1 MHSTRV
7 LTLFRMLPIVR
18 PKPGETVKPIRTKA
32 RSATILPN
40 FIGLKFQVHNGKIYH
55 DVTIT
60 EDMDEKD
67 LYLQAKQEQMIPNK
81 RPTQE
86 SIVAQFLLFTTP
98 ADIGSEHL
106 TRWTLQ
112 LLLFAALFEA
122 TKIGLCRKASVAG
135 ETKTFDTGLVDKQ
148 LASLD
153 RPFRITFIMPATPN
167 SELLTLKTIYGET
180 TLEEALLEEHN
191 MLHKLKYW
199 QKREDLLRYLEDH
212 INDIEATV
220 SYLLALDKT
229 KQCRVERV
237 GLWRHGSFNKCIPIR
252 VTDRGG
258 QQRERFIIRFP
269 LPYKIGED
277 TFPGNADE
285 KLRCEAATYIWIGQN
300 CPDVPIPRLLGF
312 SFDGM
317 QLKYGFL
324 LISYIERH
332 DGVMLLETWE
342 DQQHD
347 KAKRTNL
354 FRGLSQIMLSLS
366 RIPLPR
372 IGSFTLDDQ
381 GVISLT
387 NRPLTLRLHE
397 LENEG
402 VPTGIARSDTYTSIE
417 PYALDLLGYHES
429 LLRYRPNT
437 INSKLD
443 CEAQMAVQ
451 PGMRAVL
458 PHFIERGLR
467 NGPFQ
472 LTLTDFSRANMYVDK
487 DWHIKSIFDLE
498 WACSLPVQMQNSP
511 CWLTNRGVDQL
522 QGDDFTAYKDMH
534 DEFMEA
540 FEKEERLQHTGL
552 PEGVNAPH
560 TRVMR
565 RSWDSGGFF
574 YFHALDTTVGLF
586 NLFWQH
592 IWPRFSHPS
601 KEPEKAFEETVFPF
615 WSFDAQSVAAAKLK
629 DREEYEA
636 DLRALFEAQGGK
648 ARSTIHRSS
657 NGK

>member
-7 LTLFRMLPIVR
+7 LFARSVWKGPHIVPLPIVR

-55 DVTIT
+55 DITIT
-60 EDMDEKD
+60 EDMVGHK
-67 LYLQAKQEQMIPNK
+67 L
-81 RPTQE
+81 
-86 SIVAQFLLFTTP
+86 
-98 ADIGSEHL
+98 
-106 TRWTLQ
+106 
-112 LLLFAALFEA
+112 
-122 TKIGLCRKASVAG
+122 G
-135 ETKTFDTGLVDKQ
+135 EF
-148 LASLD
+148 S
-153 RPFRITFIMPATPN
+153 PEN
-167 SELLTLKTIYGET
+167 LTLKTIYGET

-212 INDIEATV
+212 TNDIEATV
-220 SYLLALDKT
+220 SHLLALDKT
-229 KQCRVERV
+229 KRCRVEPV
-237 GLWRHGSFNKCIPIR
+237 DLWRHGSFNMCIPIH
-252 VTDRGG
+252 VTDRRG

-269 LPYKIGED
+269 LPYKIGEE

-285 KLRCEAATYIWIGQN
+285 KLRCEAATYIWISQN

-317 QLKYGFL
+317 QYFIPLDKAPWYTRWTEYIRRYFRSLFGHAPLSPYLRGRNLSRLKYGFL

-332 DGVMLLETWE
+332 DGIMLLETWE

-381 GVISLT
+381 GVLSLT

-417 PYALDLLGYHES
+417 PYTLDLLGYHES
-429 LLRYRPNT
+429 LLRHRPNS

-443 CEAQMAVQ
+443 CEAQMAVLA
-451 PGMRAVL
+451 GMRAVL

-472 LTLTDFSRANMYVDK
+472 LTLTDFSRANIYVDK
-487 DWHIKSIFDLE
+487 DWHIKFIIDLE

-511 CWLTNRGVDQL
+511 YWLTNRGVDQL
-522 QGDDFTAYKDMH
+522 QGHDFTEYKDMH

-592 IWPRFSHPS
+592 IWPRFPHFS
-601 KEPEKAFEETVFPF
+601 KEPEKAFEEAVFPF
-615 WSFDAQSVAAAKLK
+615 WSFDAQSVTAAKLK
-629 DREEYEA
+629 DREEYETK
-636 DLRALFEAQGGK
+636 LRTLFNAGVDDQPQK
-648 ARSTIHRSS
+648 PTASDQS
-657 NGK
+657 